1 MFYSLLGKAVTLVE
15 ERVKLICQRYLTLKV
30 LFPSETF
37 SDRYSNILSF
47 HKDHFV
53 HTTYVINIKYCFRN
67 PVNNFLP

>member
-37 SDRYSNILSF
+37 SDGY
-47 HKDHFV
+47 
-53 HTTYVINIKYCFRN
+53 
-67 PVNNFLP
+67 